1 MSPVFQGHVNK
12 LPCLISFL
20 LQAREIGGVILTL
33 GLEKRDN
40 LPEADTA
47 GNNWWDSDPEISRS
61 RGPVG

>member
-47 GNNWWDSDPEISRS
+47 GNN
-61 RGPVG
+61 